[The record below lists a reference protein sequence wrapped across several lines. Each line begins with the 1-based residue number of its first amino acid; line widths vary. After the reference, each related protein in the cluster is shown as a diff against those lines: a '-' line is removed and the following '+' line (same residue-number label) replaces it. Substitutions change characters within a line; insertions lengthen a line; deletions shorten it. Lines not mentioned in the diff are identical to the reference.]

1 MCGLRIVHA
10 FWFELRELSFFRCDN
25 IFFLRASITIDYMY
39 AKHCGE
45 GKIGGENE
53 SELRVYN

>member
-1 MCGLRIVHA
+1 M
-10 FWFELRELSFFRCDN
+10 LSDLSLENFHFLDVI

-45 GKIGGENE
+45 GKIGVENE